1 MITSGLPWPWIANR
15 KFNHC
20 GQYRLR
26 CSSCID
32 FRILWCIVRVVTYL
46 AHKCTQLCRVANL
59 GLHQTWQ
66 LQMKVAP
73 QSQSGHLTMYYH
85 TDILVHFSLD
95 VLHTPWTCLYAE
107 IRKTNKQK
115 KQQRKQQGSS
125 SFFRVIAVSRAAR
138 AAHALARACSCIC
151 ACAYVHAYG
160 GSCFPAPAAFCF
172 LAKPQLPEFDWTD
185 CTDLHKRTFCVF
197 AMFYQPLGREAKIT
211 WFS

>member
-1 MITSGLPWPWIANR
+1 M
-15 KFNHC
+15 
-20 GQYRLR
+20 
-26 CSSCID
+26 
-32 FRILWCIVRVVTYL
+32 
-46 AHKCTQLCRVANL
+46 ANL
-59 GLHQTWQ
+59 GLLTT
-66 LQMKVAP
+66 KVAP
-73 QSQSGHLTMYYH
+73 QSLLHHSVLTMYYH

-95 VLHTPWTCLYAE
+95 VLQLFE
-107 IRKTNKQK
+107 IACMQKSVKQNQK
-115 KQQRKQQGSS
+115 KKQGSS

-151 ACAYVHAYG
+151 ACACAYMYAYG